1 MSNMEKTINMSE
13 IYEKLIEIERN
24 MATKQELDQAIET
37 LSILS
42 NQETMAQIV
51 SSEKDIKKGNFREIN
66 SIDEI

>member
-1 MSNMEKTINMSE
+1 MFNMEKTVNMSE

-24 MATKQELDQAIET
+24 MATKQELDRALET

-42 NQETMAQIV
+42 TQETMAQIV
-51 SSEKDIKKGNFREIN
+51 LSEKDIEKGNFREIN